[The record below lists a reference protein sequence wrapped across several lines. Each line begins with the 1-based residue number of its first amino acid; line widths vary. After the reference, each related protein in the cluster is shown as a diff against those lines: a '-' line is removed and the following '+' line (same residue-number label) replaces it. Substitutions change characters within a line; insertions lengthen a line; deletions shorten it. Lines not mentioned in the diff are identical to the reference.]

1 MHHDDKLIAN
11 KQLVEAIDTE
21 LARDPRLPSS
31 APDKSLTVAILETAI
46 ANDVFY
52 PAYKWLSND
61 GGPDSFPDNMS
72 AQKYEQLFYQYLV
85 SQTIQQSEAA
95 LLLSSFEEKGLEVMP
110 LKGLFLSTQYYK
122 DPLMRY
128 SRDWDFLFE
137 SETDRFFAEQALVKA
152 GYHVSESRPLQT
164 LFTRHISRFSA
175 HCETHSI
182 PISLTYSFEYPP
194 WYDLWPGSRSGQVMG
209 YPARLMRPEDAF
221 LVLCAHVLT
230 NGILSMRDL
239 MDFMVIMGRFNSLS
253 WSQLKQLS
261 EAPIWRYIIA
271 VPLALFSTIAQIFL
285 SRELVPREIIQFFAA
300 HTTIRIEESR
310 KLVCFLL
317 REYGTPIDLRHV
329 MRYFGYSETPLLAV
343 YLVWNEGREL
353 TFFARIKKVFL
364 EGCQSLALARSE
376 SSQGYAKNCI
386 QSYLSTY
393 VLYFGRHR
401 TLAA

>member
-61 GGPDSFPDNMS
+61 GGSDSFPDKMS
-72 AQKYEQLFYQYLV
+72 AQKYEQFFYQYLV
-85 SQTIQQSEAA
+85 SQTIQQSQAA
-95 LLLSSFEEKGLEVMP
+95 LLLSSFEEEGLEVMP
-110 LKGLFLSTQYYK
+110 LKGLLLSTQYYK

-137 SETDRFFAEQALVKA
+137 SKTDRFFAEQALVKA

-164 LFTRHISRFSA
+164 LFTRRISRFSA
-175 HCETHSI
+175 HCETHSV

-194 WYDLWPGSRSGQVMG
+194 WYDLWSRSWSGQVMG
-209 YPARLMRPEDAF
+209 SPARLMRPEDAF

-239 MDFMVIMGRFNSLS
+239 MDFMVILGRLNSLS
-253 WSQLKQLS
+253 WSHLKRLS

-271 VPLALFSTIAQIFL
+271 VPLVLFSTIAEILL
-285 SRELVPREIIQFFAA
+285 SRELVPREIIQSFAT

-329 MRYFGYSETPLLAV
+329 MRYFGYSGTPLLAV
-343 YLVWNEGREL
+343 YLVWNEGR
-353 TFFARIKKVFL
+353 
-364 EGCQSLALARSE
+364 SSH
-376 SSQGYAKNCI
+376 SSQESRKYSSKA
-386 QSYLSTY
+386 
-393 VLYFGRHR
+393 VR
-401 TLAA
+401 A